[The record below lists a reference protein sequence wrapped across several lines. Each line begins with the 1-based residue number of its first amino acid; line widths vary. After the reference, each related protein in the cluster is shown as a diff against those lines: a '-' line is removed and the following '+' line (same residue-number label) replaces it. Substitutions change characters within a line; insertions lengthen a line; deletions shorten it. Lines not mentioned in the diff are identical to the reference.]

1 MSLFNEYDL
10 FNENA
15 DMLGEGGFRFWTP
28 NGKNDNSMR
37 EFESPLHIFP
47 ISVNHDGRLEYSRLE
62 FNIRDYIDL
71 GRDWDNDDINAHFI
85 NRDNDSFY
93 FANLYHITDVNEL
106 NNNGFKFDVPT
117 LDFCGS
123 FPFDDDGLI
132 GLYFDHASDYI
143 VVVDKYDH
151 SNDADKAIK
160 TVSSVDGAS
169 DDSNPH
175 TGVTLGFASMLIA
188 GAAAAVLRKKKK

>member
-1 MSLFNEYDL
+1 
-10 FNENA
+10 
-15 DMLGEGGFRFWTP
+15 
-28 NGKNDNSMR
+28 MR
-37 EFESPLHIFP
+37 SFESLLHIFP
-47 ISVNHDGRLEYSRLE
+47 VSINHDGKLEHSRLE

-71 GRDWDNDDINAHFI
+71 GRDWYTDDINAHFI
-85 NRDNDSFY
+85 SRDDDSINRKNDSLY
-93 FANLYHITDVNEL
+93 FANLYRITDVNEL
-106 NNNGFKFDVPT
+106 DNNGFKFDIPT

-151 SNDADKAIK
+151 SKDADKAIK
-160 TVSSVDGAS
+160 TVSSVDGAN